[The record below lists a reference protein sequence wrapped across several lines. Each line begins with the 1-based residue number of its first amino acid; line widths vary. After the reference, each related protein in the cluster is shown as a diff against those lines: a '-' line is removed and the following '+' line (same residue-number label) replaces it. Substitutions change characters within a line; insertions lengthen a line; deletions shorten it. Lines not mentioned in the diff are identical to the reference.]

1 MNWKPWNGT
10 QPFSLTDKEI
20 GRSVEN
26 FDGRR
31 FAIVS
36 RPTSDGNYFVG
47 AVWLDTGFPVSY
59 ASYVWVPKSEVSKA
73 VREVNRW
80 MDKMGG
86 SGGLMSDRSR
96 RRASRK

>member
-10 QPFSLTDKEI
+10 RPFSLTDKEI

-26 FDGRR
+26 SDDRR
-31 FAIVS
+31 FTVVS
-36 RPTSDGNYFVG
+36 RPNADGNYFVG
-47 AVWLDTGFPVSY
+47 AVWVDTGFPVSY
-59 ASYVWVPKSEVSKA
+59 ASYVEVPKDEVSRA

-86 SGGLMSDRSR
+86 SGAEMSDRSR